1 MTEEEK
7 KAAEAAAKKAA
18 EEKAA
23 ADAKA
28 KEEADA
34 KAKADLEAK
43 SKDELLAKLA
53 EVESEKAKL
62 LKESMGRKESIKSKD
77 DELAALKAQF
87 EGIDPDAAREA
98 MKASAEAAE
107 AKKAAERKELESK
120 GEYDKI
126 LAQVNEANAGK
137 LAEKDK
143 ELETRDTEIAGLKAT
158 INKLTVGNSFG
169 SSKFI
174 SDELVLTPNKVEAL
188 YGSHFDVEEGAMVAY
203 DKPRGSAERTKLV
216 DDKGAPLNF
225 EAAITKIVSADPDFE
240 RMQKSKLKPGAS
252 STDGDGKDKSKDDS
266 GVSGVSRISAGLKQ
280 LQSA

>member
-18 EEKAA
+18 EEKAT

-43 SKDELLAKLA
+43 SKEELLTKLQ
-53 EVESEKAKL
+53 ETETEKAKL
-62 LKESMGRKESIKSKD
+62 LKESMGRKDTLKSKD
-77 DELAALKAQF
+77 EELAALKAQF

-98 MKASAEAAE
+98 MKAAAEAAE
-107 AKKAAERKELESK
+107 AKKASELKQLESK

-126 LAQVNEANAGK
+126 LEQVNTANAEK
-137 LAEKDK
+137 LSAKDK
-143 ELETRDTEIAGLKAT
+143 ELETRDGEIASLKAT

-174 SDELVLTPNKVEAL
+174 ADELVLTPSKVEAL
-188 YGSHFDVEEGAMVAY
+188 YGSHFDVEDGAMVAY
-203 DKPRGSAERTKLV
+203 DKPRSSTERTKLV

-240 RMQKSKLKPGAS
+240 RMQKSKLKPGAGS
-252 STDGDGKDKSKDDS
+252 ADGDGKDKSKGDD
-266 GVSGVSRISAGLKQ
+266 GVSGVSRISVGLKQ